1 VDPTL
6 FRQALCDSQSR
17 DPAKAFWMLMKCPL
31 RMKRRR
37 GENTPQKGDQVRFK
51 VAHIFLPDVQ
61 EVLASLTE
69 TIEVEGTIT
78 DFSDSGKTLQAFA
91 VVQLDEKQTVV
102 VPVERLRVVIRSAS
116 KPRNTG
122 RG

>member
-1 VDPTL
+1 
-6 FRQALCDSQSR
+6 
-17 DPAKAFWMLMKCPL
+17 
-31 RMKRRR
+31 MKRGC
-37 GENTPQKGDQVRFK
+37 GENTAQKGDRVRFQ

-78 DFSDSGKTLQAFA
+78 DFSDSGGTLQAFA

-102 VPVERLRVVIRSAS
+102 VPVERLRVVITSAS
-116 KPRNTG
+116 KARKPG
-122 RG
+122 RGLT